1 MVSPDNESALR
12 AWTAR
17 EPEAGAGDGWGWL
30 DVRDAAEAFRLALV
44 GAYDGAHVVHVA
56 APEVFAGRPTE
67 ELLDRFAPGVPR
79 REAYPGRTAP
89 IDTTRAKELLG
100 FVPQYGEPRP

>member
-1 MVSPDNESALR
+1 M
-12 AWTAR
+12 
-17 EPEAGAGDGWGWL
+17 
-30 DVRDAAEAFRLALV
+30 
-44 GAYDGAHVVHVA
+44 
-56 APEVFAGRPTE
+56 FADRPTE

-100 FVPQYGEPRP
+100 FVPQYGELRA